1 MNSIYFFQCQS
12 TTENDRN
19 LLIRSAVRCAESTGA
34 KYTPKKIAKMLTTQ
48 PSDAESIGDEEMS
61 GKEDVLLRDL
71 KVEQV
76 RCAANHK

>member
-1 MNSIYFFQCQS
+1 MNSIFFQRPS
-12 TTENDRN
+12 NTENDRN
-19 LLIRSAVRCAESTGA
+19 LLLIRSAIRCVESTGA